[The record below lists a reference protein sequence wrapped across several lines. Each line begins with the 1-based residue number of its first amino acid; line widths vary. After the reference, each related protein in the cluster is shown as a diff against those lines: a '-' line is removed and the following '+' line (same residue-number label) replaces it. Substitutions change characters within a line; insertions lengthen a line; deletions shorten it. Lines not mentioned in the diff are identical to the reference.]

1 MTQQLLLATFMQP
14 NSVIHQSN
22 FWIERKNGGH
32 LYFNNV
38 YLWRQ
43 SAVYILP

>member
-14 NSVIHQSN
+14 NSVIHQPN

-32 LYFNNV
+32 LHVSNV
-38 YLWRQ
+38 YLWRH
-43 SAVYILP
+43 SAMYSLP